1 MSSERT
7 LMPIDVAVALAAE
20 LEPVEFSWTSSDVQ
34 LYHLTLGAGAD
45 PMDAHELRYLTDG
58 RPQVLPTFSSV
69 AASFHLTEP
78 PQVSFPGVDIELS
91 RVLHGSE
98 AVTVARPLPPSGD
111 ARAVTRFTDIWDKG
125 TAAVLVSETT
135 VTDLD
140 GRPLWSTR
148 RSIFARGE
156 GGFGGERGPSASAT
170 PPNRA
175 PDVEVDIPVL
185 PQQAL
190 LYRMCGDRNP
200 LHSDPGFA
208 AAAGFPRPI
217 LHGLCTYGMTC
228 KALVDAVLEAEP
240 GRVASYGARFAG
252 VVFPG
257 EILRASA
264 WLEGDRYI
272 GVVTAPA
279 RDGAKVLSD
288 VELLPT

>member
-1 MSSERT
+1 
-7 LMPIDVAVALAAE
+7 MPIDVDVALAAE

-34 LYHLTLGAGAD
+34 LYHLALGAGAD
-45 PMDAHELRYLTDG
+45 PMDARELRYLTDG

-69 AASFHLTEP
+69 AAGFHLTEP
-78 PQVSFPGVDIELS
+78 PQVSFPGIDIELS

-98 AVTVARPLPPSGD
+98 AVTVAGPLPPSGTG
-111 ARAVTRFTDIWDKG
+111 RAVTRFTDIWDKG

-135 VTDLD
+135 VTDPD
-140 GRPLWSTR
+140 GNPLWSTR

-156 GGFGGERGPSASAT
+156 GGFGGDRGPSSSAT
-170 PPNRA
+170 LPDRA

-200 LHSDPGFA
+200 LHSDPDFA

-228 KALVDAVLEAEP
+228 KALVDAVLDAEP
-240 GRVASYGARFAG
+240 ARVASYGARFAG

-257 EILRASA
+257 ETLRASA

-272 GVVTAPA
+272 GVVAAPA